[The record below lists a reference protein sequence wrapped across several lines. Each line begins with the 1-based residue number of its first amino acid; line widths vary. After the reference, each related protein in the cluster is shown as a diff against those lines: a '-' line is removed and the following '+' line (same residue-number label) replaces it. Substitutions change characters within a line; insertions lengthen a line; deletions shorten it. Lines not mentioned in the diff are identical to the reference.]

1 MPPQPTSRVVRRAP
15 LIDRIRA
22 LLNPAELALWAWEE
36 VVSHDWEEFDRQW
49 STVLGLGLNLVFVL
63 ARINSA
69 ATSNGDDIFEDY
81 RAGTSGA
88 FAWMV
93 RMSLKSTM
101 GS

>member
-1 MPPQPTSRVVRRAP
+1 MPPQPALRVVRRAP

-49 STVLGLGLNLVFVL
+49 STVFGLGLNLVFVL
-63 ARINSA
+63 ARMNSA

-81 RAGTSGA
+81 RGGTSGA
-88 FAWMV
+88 LAWMV
-93 RMSLKSTM
+93 SVFLTNSARS
-101 GS
+101 

>member
-1 MPPQPTSRVVRRAP
+1 MPPQPTARVVRRAP
-15 LIDRIRA
+15 LLDRVRA

-81 RAGTSGA
+81 KGGTSGA
-88 FAWMV
+88 LAWMV
-93 RMSLKSTM
+93 CMSLKSTI